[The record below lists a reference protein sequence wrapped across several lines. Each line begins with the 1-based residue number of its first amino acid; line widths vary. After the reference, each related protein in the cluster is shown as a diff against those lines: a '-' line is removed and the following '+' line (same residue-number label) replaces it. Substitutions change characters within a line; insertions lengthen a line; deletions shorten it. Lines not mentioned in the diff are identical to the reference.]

1 MKDGLR
7 PAPTAN
13 PTPSDPV
20 GPAPT
25 DPVGPAPTDPGTP
38 GHPATDTAP
47 TAPGEGGAVAE
58 PFGPAPTGP
67 DTTPATSAPAPTA
80 TEPGGDGLP
89 ATDAAPAAP
98 GQSDTP
104 TEPFG
109 PAPTGPDTTPATS
122 APAPTATEPGGDGL
136 PATDAAPAATGQS
149 DTPTEPVAPAPT
161 GPDTTPTT
169 DAPGTPGH
177 PATDAAP
184 TAPGEGGAVAEP
196 FGPAP
201 ADPGA
206 PGHPATDAAPA
217 APGEGGGALGAMGRA
232 GADEAAVPSGS
243 DVVVDEDEDEDVP
256 WSEEDD
262 DRTDETLA
270 WLRRK
275 RRAHRRARGRE
286 LAVLVYTVLI
296 AVAGYGSSFAVS
308 FLRGLEDG
316 SGYADAA
323 RDLRAAMPALFALLT
338 VGTAVLA
345 ARDALWRGPV
355 VVPGPAVGWLL
366 AQPVRR
372 GRVLRPW
379 FRLSAGLALIPGV
392 LAGVAGASVLRV
404 TGLAPLG
411 TAILAALPA
420 ALCLPLLGV
429 ALGMA
434 VERHP
439 GAARAVRR
447 WTAPAVL
454 LLAALVAQTVLAT
467 NGHRSP
473 AVEQVE
479 LWSGP
484 WGWAGQP
491 VVDAIGGTAPAWPA
505 AVALLAAATAAA
517 LAVAYRDAALVPT
530 ARLRER
536 AATATTVSSVAWSL
550 ELRAAKLAIMDAGG
564 GTPVRQVRL
573 RPPRGRYGRHLVV
586 TWRDLLTLLRT
597 PGRLGKAA
605 LWTAAGAAVA
615 GLGADLGGERRW
627 VGLVIGLLLGYLAV
641 GALAEPARLETDDIR
656 RAAWAPYRFRTLMLH
671 HGVVPAL
678 LGALLGLLAA
688 VPYALSGHTWTLLLL
703 PLCAPPFTA
712 AALVSAS
719 RGPART
725 QLLFLGGGSPVGGP
739 GPFLYVAWYAAGP
752 LVALTTLTLALAPVL
767 RHGGTGSSVAQAACV
782 CVLLTGLLLLLTTR
796 MADRLVRH

>member
-7 PAPTAN
+7 PAPHDDETH
-13 PTPSDPV
+13 
-20 GPAPT
+20 GPAA
-25 DPVGPAPTDPGTP
+25 DPEP
-38 GHPATDTAP
+38 
-47 TAPGEGGAVAE
+47 EGA
-58 PFGPAPTGP
+58 
-67 DTTPATSAPAPTA
+67 D
-80 TEPGGDGLP
+80 
-89 ATDAAPAAP
+89 
-98 GQSDTP
+98 
-104 TEPFG
+104 
-109 PAPTGPDTTPATS
+109 
-122 APAPTATEPGGDGL
+122 
-136 PATDAAPAATGQS
+136 
-149 DTPTEPVAPAPT
+149 
-161 GPDTTPTT
+161 
-169 DAPGTPGH
+169 
-177 PATDAAP
+177 
-184 TAPGEGGAVAEP
+184 
-196 FGPAP
+196 P
-201 ADPGA
+201 ADPGLSA
-206 PGHPATDAAPA
+206 PDGEDDDA
-217 APGEGGGALGAMGRA
+217 
-232 GADEAAVPSGS
+232 
-243 DVVVDEDEDEDVP
+243 P

-262 DRTDETLA
+262 DRTGETLA

-275 RRAHRRARGRE
+275 RRAHRRAKGRE
-286 LAVLVYTVLI
+286 TAVLAYTVLI
-296 AVAGYGSSFAVS
+296 AVAGYGSSFVVS

-323 RDLRAAMPALFALLT
+323 RDLRAAMPPLFALLAL
-338 VGTAVLA
+338 GIAVLA

-355 VVPGPAVGWLL
+355 VLPGPSVGWLL

-372 GRVLRPW
+372 GKVLRPW
-379 FRLSAGLALIPGV
+379 FWLSAGLALVAGV
-392 LAGVAGASVLRV
+392 LGGIAGAAVLRV

-411 TAILAALPA
+411 SAVLAALPA
-420 ALCLPLLGV
+420 GLCLPLLAV

-439 GAARAVRR
+439 AAARAVRR

-454 LLAALVAQTVLAT
+454 LLAGLVAQTVLAA

-491 VVDAIGGTAPAWPA
+491 VVDAVGGSAAAWPA

-517 LAVAYRDAALVPT
+517 VLAAYRDAALVPT

-573 RPPRGRYGRHLVV
+573 RPPRGRLGRHLVV
-586 TWRDLLTLLRT
+586 AWRDALTLLRT

-605 LWTAAGAAVA
+605 LWTACGAAVA

-641 GALAEPARLETDDIR
+641 GALAEPARLETDDVR

-671 HGVVPAL
+671 HGIVPAL

-688 VPYALSGHTWTLLLL
+688 VPYAADGHTWALLLL
-703 PLCAPPFTA
+703 PLCAPPFTG
-712 AALVSAS
+712 AALVSAA

-739 GPFLYVAWYAAGP
+739 GPLIYVAWYAAGP
-752 LVALTTLTLALAPVL
+752 LLALTALTLALAPVL
-767 RHGGTGSSVAQAACV
+767 RHATGSAVVQAATV
-782 CVLLTGLLLLLTTR
+782 CVLLTALLLLLATR
-796 MADRLVRH
+796 MSDRLLRH